1 MSLGIEKQMS
11 LHRIAVFIVALTSQA
26 AAADPGWFFHVEPVE
41 GRSYTVEAANISD
54 RGFTAKEDDGQ
65 PKPMVAWTDVRR
77 IRVEPPVAW
86 GAEKNNTLVIDDD
99 GRDRVT
105 SNFGKIKLRKG
116 HHRFELAYA
125 HTAAIGRDDVT
136 LQLDYKAPGTS
147 SWTEVPESMLQKQ
160 TDWRWADETLS
171 PGFDD
176 EGFRLPD
183 QPTEVTPAVKLRKLS
198 WHNFS
203 AAPSRVVD
211 LKHIPLHRYSG
222 SRKIWSFDVSVNDA
236 IVPEIAGVFSGLL
249 NIPEDGEYRFRLK
262 SDGVAALYIG
272 YRGPR
277 IQERVH
283 VYPED
288 SWTAKLAYGGKVVG
302 PLTAIESDL
311 LRFDLPHG
319 PSKGS
324 PSIVKLPVAR
334 SIVHS
339 IVRLGI
345 NESSLPPVAAEP
357 TQDILYATGG
367 SGSIRGIA
375 GSVTGTKD
383 GKLAFDL
390 GGEERTVPL
399 DRVQA
404 IQFAKTEYTSGKP
417 PASPVLFVDLFGVNS
432 VPSRIVKNVDNW
444 EFDFASIGHSNTNAN
459 ADKPA
464 PPTFRMKADEL
475 RGFHVYGGGAFRLND
490 LTPTITRTPLFELPP
505 VFSVDQ
511 SPNGQPLKIG
521 RTQFES
527 GYAIGPKTTL
537 EYALGGAFKTLRTT
551 IGLQAGESKSG
562 AATVRVF
569 VDDDLRFE
577 NTNLTS
583 DDEPT
588 EISVNILGCDRLTLE
603 VDFGPQF
610 DVDDVVVIADSELL
624 REPKAIIGSD
634 AVAKGDATQ

>member
-1 MSLGIEKQMS
+1 MSSGIDKQMS
-11 LHRIAVFIVALTSQA
+11 FHRIAIFVVALTSQV
-26 AAADPGWFFHVEPVE
+26 AAADPGWFFYVEPVE
-41 GRSYTVEAANISD
+41 GRSYVVEAANISD
-54 RGFTAKEDDGQ
+54 RGFTAKDDDGQ
-65 PKPMVAWTDVRR
+65 LKPMVAWTNIRR
-77 IRVEPPVAW
+77 IRIEPPVAW
-86 GAEKNNTLVIDDD
+86 GPEKNNTLVIDDD

-125 HTAAIGRDDVT
+125 HTAAVGRDDAT
-136 LQLDYKAPGTS
+136 LQLDFKAPGSS
-147 SWTEVPESMLQKQ
+147 SWTEVPETMLQKQ

-176 EGFRLPD
+176 DGFRLPD
-183 QPTEVTPAVKLRKLS
+183 KPTEAVPALKLRKLS

-203 AAPSRVVD
+203 AAPSRVSD
-211 LKHIPLHRYSG
+211 LKHIPLQRYSG
-222 SRKIWSFDVSVNDA
+222 SNAIRPFDVSVKDTN
-236 IVPEIAGVFSGLL
+236 VPEIVGVFSGLL
-249 NIPEDGEYRFRLK
+249 NIPTDGEYRFRLK
-262 SDGVAALYIG
+262 SDGIAAFFIG

-302 PLTAIESDL
+302 PLTAIENSV
-311 LRFDLPHG
+311 LRFELPHG
-319 PSKGS
+319 PSKGN
-324 PSIVKLPVAR
+324 PNIVKLPVAR
-334 SIVHS
+334 SIVS
-339 IVRLGI
+339 SLVRHGVD
-345 NESSLPPVAAEP
+345 ESSLPPVTSEP

-367 SGSIRGIA
+367 SGSVRGIA
-375 GSVTGTKD
+375 GSVTGTND
-383 GKLAFDL
+383 GTLLFDL

-432 VPSRIVKNVDNW
+432 VPGRIIKNVDNW
-444 EFDFASIGHSNTNAN
+444 DFQFASIGHEKSTTGATEFNA
-459 ADKPA
+459 
-464 PPTFRMKADEL
+464 PTFSMKADEL

-537 EYALGGAFKTLRTT
+537 EYSLGSAFKTLRTT

-577 NTNLTS
+577 NTNLTV
-583 DDEPT
+583 DDGPT
-588 EISVNILGCDRLTLE
+588 EVSVNILGCEQLRLE

-624 REPKAIIGSD
+624 REPKAIVGSKT
-634 AVAKGDATQ
+634 VASGATQP